1 MELLIVAQGGDL
13 CRIDPADGS
22 PVGAVPCAEVPL

>member
-1 MELLIVAQGGDL
+1 MEVLIVAQGGDL

-22 PVGAVPCAEVPL
+22 PARAVLCAEVPL